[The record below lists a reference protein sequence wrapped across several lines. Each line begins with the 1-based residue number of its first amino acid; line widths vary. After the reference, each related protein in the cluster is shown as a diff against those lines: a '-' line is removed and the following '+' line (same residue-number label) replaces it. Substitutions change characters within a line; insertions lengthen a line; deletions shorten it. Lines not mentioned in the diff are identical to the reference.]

1 MLLCRDT
8 AVCKEWMLTG
18 DVWCCSALGRTGL
31 PQMCL
36 CFVGKEQGL
45 LVKGC
50 WAGAWGSH
58 LFSWQFVL
66 PAESLSPFGGV
77 GWSVLFL
84 LCCWHLAVP
93 LGASAVPSVTVPSL
107 PEGLLWPRVHHQ
119 QPQVCSARGTQEPPH
134 PGEAGLGQG
143 ELLLLPCTQSLAQEL
158 QERRQ
163 GWGEQ
168 AVKSQELQ
176 DAVLQGSR
184 VWLCP
189 QFAVWGR
196 SSLPGNSCSAQDP
209 PCSPEPLVEQPCV
222 PLCRPC
228 TTVESPPS
236 PPPSLRSSPTTPS

>member
-77 GWSVLFL
+77 GWSVLF
-84 LCCWHLAVP
+84 CCAAGTWQCPLVP
-93 LGASAVPSVTVPSL
+93 LQCPVSL
-107 PEGLLWPRVHHQ
+107 SLLSQRVYCGHEYTINNLKFARHVEPRNPHI
-119 QPQVCSARGTQEPPH
+119 QEK
-134 PGEAGLGQG
+134 
-143 ELLLLPCTQSLAQEL
+143 LA
-158 QERRQ
+158 
-163 GWGEQ
+163 W
-168 AVKSQELQ
+168 AKV
-176 DAVLQGSR
+176 
-184 VWLCP
+184 
-189 QFAVWGR
+189 
-196 SSLPGNSCSAQDP
+196 SCSCFPAHRA
-209 PCSPEPLVEQPCV
+209 L
-222 PLCRPC
+222 
-228 TTVESPPS
+228 
-236 PPPSLRSSPTTPS
+236 LRSCRRGDRAGESRGS